1 MKRAPAPVVLGLA
14 LAAAATAPAA
24 ALLPGG
30 PVSRAP
36 YDGPPTQNVAVTV
49 NLDLQAA
56 RDLLALLSAPQLDP
70 ERARALEALPAV
82 QVAIRESRRPAEV
95 FEKDLASAFD
105 DKARPTV
112 FDFHRI
118 REESSRW
125 KPLLETIAAREADLT
140 KMASD
145 RARALMPGDRPI
157 AVTEAIFLT
166 FGLPGRA
173 DHVAV
178 PSPDGANWYVVVDL
192 ARALADEQGSAPSD
206 QVKHLAR
213 LMAGEAYQR
222 AWAEYRAGSAAW
234 QKRDA
239 SLGQLEPLMRR
250 VAESGPIALYSV
262 DENFFPLAEWLRQPM
277 RTSIDDLNRYADH
290 LMAKG
295 QDLDARMEIAAEIQK
310 PEFTSNLAGPAGA
323 FLSDGIVQG
332 LGLDA
337 YRAALAAGPR
347 AFFEAYD
354 RASQKKGSGLIP
366 LAKPIREQLA
376 APPAAAATPRKG

>member
-1 MKRAPAPVVLGLA
+1 MRAARAVLGLA
-14 LAAAATAPAA
+14 LAAAAASVPAA
-24 ALLPGG
+24 ARVPG
-30 PVSRAP
+30 PPISRAP
-36 YDGPPTQNVAVTV
+36 YDGPPTENVAVTV
-49 NLDLQAA
+49 TLDLTAA
-56 RDLLALLSAPQLDP
+56 RDLLALLSAPQLDA
-70 ERARALEALPAV
+70 ERAKALEELPAV
-82 QVAIRESRRPAEV
+82 QAAIRESRRPAEV
-95 FEKDLASAFD
+95 FEKDLVSAFD
-105 DKARPTV
+105 EKARPTV

-118 REESSRW
+118 REESGRW
-125 KPLLETIAAREADLT
+125 KALLETIAAREADLT

-145 RARALMPGDRPI
+145 RARALLPGDRRM
-157 AVTEAIFLT
+157 AVTETIYLT

-178 PSPDGANWYVVVDL
+178 PSANGAGWYVVIDL
-192 ARALADEQGSAPSD
+192 ARALADVQGSAPAD

-239 SLGQLEPLMRR
+239 SLGQLEPLLRR
-250 VAESGPIALYSV
+250 VAEAGPIALYSV

-277 RTSIDDLNRYADH
+277 RTNLDDLNRFADH

-295 QDLDARMEIAAEIQK
+295 QDLDARMEVAAEIQK

-323 FLSDGIVQG
+323 FLSDAIVEG

-337 YRAALAAGPR
+337 YRSALAAGPR

-354 RASQKKGSGLIP
+354 RASQKKGSGLIL

-376 APPAAAATPRKG
+376 APPPAAATPRKG